1 MRLHLAH
8 DYFDLDLDLV
18 FIASRAG
25 SRCRDLL
32 TARLLLRINKASAAF
47 FLQTLSCLTSTR
59 VLTCNPPLGT
69 LYSSQSYDSLSL
81 YFHLLTT

>member
-1 MRLHLAH
+1 MIILILILILSLLPAGQDH
-8 DYFDLDLDLV
+8 D
-18 FIASRAG
+18 AEP
-25 SRCRDLL
+25 DLL